1 VAAIDFHA
9 LFTVLWSSLLA
20 GVGVTVLFSFVILG
34 WSRAS
39 EASREG
45 QKGQATAFM
54 AMAVVALL
62 VFVAAVALGVTIML
76 RK

>member
-1 VAAIDFHA
+1 MAAVDFHA

-34 WSRAS
+34 GSRA
-39 EASREG
+39 ADARREG
-45 QKGQATAFM
+45 QAGAASAFM
-54 AMAVVALL
+54 ALAVVALL
-62 VFVAAVALGVTIML
+62 VFFAAVAFGVTIML

>member
-34 WSRAS
+34 WSRAA
-39 EASREG
+39 EARREG
-45 QKGQATAFM
+45 QAGQATAFM

-62 VFVAAVALGVTIML
+62 VFGGAVAFGVTIML

>member
-45 QKGQATAFM
+45 QKSQATAFM

-62 VFVAAVALGVTIML
+62 VFVVAVAFGVTIML
-76 RK
+76 QK